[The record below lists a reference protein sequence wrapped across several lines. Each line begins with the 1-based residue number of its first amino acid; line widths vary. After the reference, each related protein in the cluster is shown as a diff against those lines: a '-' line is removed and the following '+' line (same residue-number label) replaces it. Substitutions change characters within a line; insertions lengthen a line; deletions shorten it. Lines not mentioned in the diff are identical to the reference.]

1 MDEAKLR
8 ERLSKIEALFAGAT
22 TEGERIAAGEA
33 RRRIQMRL
41 EAVEKTDPPIEYK
54 FTLADTWSRKVF
66 MALLR
71 RYDLRPY
78 RYRGQRRTTVMVKV
92 PSAFVD
98 ETLWPEFQQISSTLR
113 AYLDDVTERIIADVI
128 HADSSEAT
136 EVALRMAKMY
146 TDGYEILA
154 LGGSWHGITGGA
166 SSVSMASDR
175 KGYGVPAPGVFV
187 IPEPNAY
194 RPYVAGMTEEEAA
207 LVNLDIALKMFDM
220 QSAGRGAAIVV
231 EPVISAGGVLV
242 PPPAFMRA
250 MRRAADERGMLLIF
264 DEAQTAFGRIG
275 TRTGSEYFD
284 VVPDIMTMSKTLGG
298 GLPLAAVATT
308 AAIEEVLHDRHFTFY
323 TSHVSDPLGAEV
335 GLAVLKVIADEQLAA
350 RSRQMGAY
358 LRGRLEELQQRHEVI
373 GDVRGLGLL
382 LGVELVRDRASR
394 LPAHRLGALTT
405 AKCFENGLSMNIR
418 RRPER
423 GSVWRIAP
431 PLTVSTDE
439 IDRAVDILDK
449 SLRDSLAEVGA
460 GGID

>member
-1 MDEAKLR
+1 LKSDRLTIIDTTISEITMSEAL
-8 ERLSKIEALFAGAT
+8 IEASKEFLVRYGGDAFPNLFRSARGTVVTDSDGREYLDFTSGQMCAT
-22 TEGERIAAGEA
+22 IGHNHPAIV
-33 RRRIQMRL
+33 
-41 EAVEKTDPPIEYK
+41 EAVHRASEKAFHFFSGMIPEVVVELAQ
-54 FTLADTWSRKVF
+54 TLARDWLPGDIKRSIFINT
-66 MALLR
+66 
-71 RYDLRPY
+71 
-78 RYRGQRRTTVMVKV
+78 G
-92 PSAFVD
+92 
-98 ETLWPEFQQISSTLR
+98 
-113 AYLDDVTERIIADVI
+113 
-128 HADSSEAT
+128 SEAT

-166 SSVSMASDR
+166 STVSMASDR

-194 RPYVAGMTEEEAA
+194 RPYIAGATEEEAA
-207 LVNLDIALKMFDM
+207 LANLDIALKMFDM
-220 QSAGRGAAIVV
+220 QSAGRGAAIMV

-242 PPPAFMRA
+242 PPKSFMQALRK
-250 MRRAADERGMLLIF
+250 AADDRGMLLIF

-308 AAIEEVLHDRHFTFY
+308 AKIEDVLHERHFTFY

-335 GLAVLKVIADEQLAA
+335 GLAVLKVITEERLIERA
-350 RSRQMGAY
+350 RERGSY
-358 LRGRLEELQQRHEVI
+358 LRNRLEGLQQRYEVI

-394 LPAHRLGALTT
+394 EPAHALGALTT
-405 AKCFENGLSMNIR
+405 LKCYENGLSMNIR

-439 IDRAVDILDK
+439 IDRAIDILEK
-449 SLRDSLAEVGA
+449 SLRDALDEMAA
-460 GGID
+460 A